1 MKRFRSQKQ
10 RRTRQPQA
18 LEDCP
23 REIWEHIFS
32 LACVDGGFTA
42 RSLSLVSRYIKDVS
56 QTTRYQCVAIRGLVQ
71 LQSFASVL
79 KKSPP
84 SNRHVRHLFIS
95 GCPPK
100 GNGAHSMTSRIRSR
114 LRFRND
120 DSDSDESSYLARIRQ
135 GEELQSRLDKAS
147 DLSPKFNKILGE
159 VIELIGPDSL
169 ETLSCI
175 ICSMVSLPPLPN
187 LRELTICGDWH
198 ETTTS
203 FSFPSLRR
211 LHLLGPYCS
220 ESDIQLL
227 IQSAPA
233 LTHLRLSGL
242 EERMDLSSFIK
253 SILGVPSDDYLASSS
268 SSPRPIH
275 LERLLVHPRNPTR
288 FGCGFAHGCYLN
300 KLHGI
305 QQLLEGHTEGKG
317 VLLQSKV
324 WDRDFD
330 SEIDREKELWVSR
343 MSGGLGCWD
352 ESSRV
357 VPDQPVDVWAVVF

>member
-42 RSLSLVSRYIKDVS
+42 RSLSLVSIYIEDVS

-71 LQSFASVL
+71 LQNFASVL

-95 GCPPK
+95 GCPLR
-100 GNGAHSMTSRIRSR
+100 GNGNVRPAHSMTSRFRSR
-114 LRFRND
+114 LPFRNFE
-120 DSDSDESSYLARIRQ
+120 SDSDESPYSARIRRAV
-135 GEELQSRLDKAS
+135 QSRLDKAS
-147 DLSPKFNKILGE
+147 DLSLQFNKILGE

-175 ICSMVSLPPLPN
+175 ICSMVRLPPLPN

-211 LHLLGPYCS
+211 LHLLGPYYA

-233 LTHLRLSGL
+233 LTHLRLTGL
-242 EERMDLSSFIK
+242 EESMDLSSYIK
-253 SILGVPSDDYLASSS
+253 SIFGVPSDDSFASSS
-268 SSPRPIH
+268 SPPSRPIH
-275 LERLLVHPRNPTR
+275 LERLVVQPRNPTR
-288 FGCGFAHGCYLN
+288 FGCGFAYGCYLN
-300 KLHGI
+300 KLHVVR
-305 QQLLEGHTEGKG
+305 QLLEGHLEGKG
-317 VLLQSKV
+317 VLLQSRV
-324 WDRDFD
+324 WDMDFD

-357 VPDQPVDVWAVVF
+357 VPDQPIDV